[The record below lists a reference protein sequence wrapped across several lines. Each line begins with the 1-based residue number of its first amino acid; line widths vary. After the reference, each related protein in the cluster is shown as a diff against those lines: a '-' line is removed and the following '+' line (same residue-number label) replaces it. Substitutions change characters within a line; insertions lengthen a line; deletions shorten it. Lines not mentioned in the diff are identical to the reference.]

1 MIYNYVR
8 RNSMNANTVLVI
20 VIIGI
25 ILLLVFYMIGVYNK
39 LVNHRNKVN
48 NQWSQID
55 IQLKRRADLIPNL
68 VETVKG
74 YAKHE
79 KDTLNGVIE
88 ARNKAVNATSVNDKV
103 KANNELSGAISK
115 LFALSESYPDLKA
128 NENFLSLQNDL
139 KETENKITYARQF
152 YNDAAMNFNNVV
164 EMFPS
169 NIVANMFK
177 FKKFEFFQVAEE
189 EKETP
194 KVKF

>member
-1 MIYNYVR
+1 M
-8 RNSMNANTVLVI
+8 NTVIIIIAGVLIVLVLY
-20 VIIGI
+20 G
-25 ILLLVFYMIGVYNK
+25 IGVYNK
-39 LVNHRNKVN
+39 LVNAKNKVA
-48 NQWSQID
+48 NQFSQVD

-79 KDTLNGVIE
+79 EGTLTAVIE
-88 ARNKAVNATSVNDKV
+88 ARNKAVKAGSVNEKIE
-103 KANNELSGAISK
+103 ANNELTGALNK
-115 LFALSESYPDLKA
+115 LFALAEAYPELKA

-139 KETENKITYARQF
+139 KETEDKITYARQF
-152 YNDAAMNFNNVV
+152 YNDSAMEFNNLV

-169 NIVANMFK
+169 NIVALIFG
-177 FKKFEFFQVAEE
+177 FKKYEYFKIDEK

>member
-1 MIYNYVR
+1 
-8 RNSMNANTVLVI
+8 MNTSTI
-20 VIIGI
+20 VIIVIGGLL
-25 ILLLVFYMIGVYNK
+25 LLLVLYVIGVYNK
-39 LVNHRNKVN
+39 LVNAKNKVE
-48 NQWSQID
+48 NQFSQID
-55 IQLKRRADLIPNL
+55 IQLKRRTDLIPNL

-79 KDTLNGVIE
+79 KGTLTEVIE
-88 ARNKAVNATSVNDKV
+88 ARNKAVSANTVNEKI
-103 KANNELSGAISK
+103 KANSELTGAISK
-115 LFALSESYPDLKA
+115 LFALSESYPELKA

-139 KETENKITYARQF
+139 KDTEDKITYARQF
-152 YNDAAMNFNNVV
+152 YNDSAMGFNNLV

-177 FKKFEFFQVAEE
+177 FKKFEYFKIDEK